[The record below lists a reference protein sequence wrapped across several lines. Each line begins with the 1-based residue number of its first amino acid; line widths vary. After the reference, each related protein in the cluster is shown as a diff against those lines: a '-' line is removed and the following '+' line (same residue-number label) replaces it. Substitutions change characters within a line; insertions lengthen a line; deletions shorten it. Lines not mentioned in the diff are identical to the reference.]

1 VRGVRSHLGS
11 GGVDVRR
18 LVVEADGGSRGNPG
32 PAGYGALVRDAVTGE
47 VLAERA
53 GYLGVVTN
61 NVAEYRGL
69 VAGLRAARGI
79 DPAAAIDVRLD
90 SKLLVEQMSGRWKI
104 KHPDMR
110 TLANIARGVASGAAV
125 TYTWHARAR
134 NSDADALAN
143 EAMDTES
150 PSIRRGHDADGRDEE
165 DDLGLF

>member
-1 VRGVRSHLGS
+1 MRKLI
-11 GGVDVRR
+11 
-18 LVVEADGGSRGNPG
+18 VESDGGSRGNPG
-32 PAGYGALVRDAVTGE
+32 PAGYGALVRDGATGE

-53 GYLGVVTN
+53 GYLGIATN

-79 DPAAAIDVRLD
+79 DPAAVLEVRLD

-104 KHPDMR
+104 RHPDMR
-110 TLANIARGVASGAAV
+110 TLASIARSVAAGATV
-125 TYTWHARAR
+125 TYTWHARAK

-143 EAMDTES
+143 EAMDIQS

>member
-1 VRGVRSHLGS
+1 MRTLI
-11 GGVDVRR
+11 
-18 LVVEADGGSRGNPG
+18 VESDGGSRGNPG
-32 PAGYGALVRDAVTGE
+32 PAGYGALVRDGASGE

-53 GYLGVVTN
+53 GYVGIATN

-69 VAGLRAARGI
+69 VAGLRAARAI
-79 DPAAAIDVRLD
+79 DRSAAIDVRLD

-110 TLANIARGVASGAAV
+110 TLAIVARGIAAGTQV
-125 TYTWHARAR
+125 TYTWIPRSR

-150 PSIRRGHDADGRDEE
+150 LSIRRGHDADGRDEE

>member
-1 VRGVRSHLGS
+1 VRTLI
-11 GGVDVRR
+11 
-18 LVVEADGGSRGNPG
+18 VESDGGSRGNPG
-32 PAGYGALVRDAVTGE
+32 PAGYGALVRDGASGE

-53 GYLGVVTN
+53 GYVGIATN

-69 VAGLRAARGI
+69 VAGLRAARAI
-79 DPAAAIDVRLD
+79 DRSAAIDVRLD

-110 TLANIARGVASGAAV
+110 TLAIVARGIAAGTQV
-125 TYTWHARAR
+125 TYTWIPRSR

-150 PSIRRGHDADGRDEE
+150 LSIRRGHDADGRDEE

>member
-1 VRGVRSHLGS
+1 MRTLI
-11 GGVDVRR
+11 
-18 LVVEADGGSRGNPG
+18 VEADGGSRGNPG
-32 PAGYGALVRDAVTGE
+32 PAGYGALVRDGGTGE
-47 VLAERA
+47 ILAERA
-53 GYLGVVTN
+53 GYVGIATN

-104 KHPDMR
+104 KHPDMQ
-110 TLANIARGVASGAAV
+110 TLAAIARSVAAGTRV
-125 TYTWHARAR
+125 TYTWMPRAR
-134 NSDADALAN
+134 NSDADSLAN

-150 PSIRRGHDADGRDEE
+150 MSIRRGHDADGRDEE